1 MIPAAGHWV
10 NTQDL
15 LGEGVPL
22 DTRSTAACKPDECEL
37 GRIGIPTSGGRKTMT
52 PEVPVRTA
60 FGAAPAGFYS
70 GARFRTGCK
79 ADAFVA
85 LHATGPCKAPDG
97 FKVARQFANRMPEG
111 GYGNFVTDFILDLPL
126 GRARR

>member
-1 MIPAAGHWV
+1 
-10 NTQDL
+10 
-15 LGEGVPL
+15 
-22 DTRSTAACKPDECEL
+22 
-37 GRIGIPTSGGRKTMT
+37 MT

-60 FGAAPAGFYS
+60 FGAAPAVFYS

-111 GYGNFVTDFILDLPL
+111 GYGNFVTDFILDPPL